1 MAGRQGELPMK
12 DIMPISEVI
21 DRVTEIC
28 KVNGVKRLELFG
40 SFAAGTA
47 APTSDIDFVVYG
59 CREMLHL
66 EETISE
72 IDTLRK
78 IDIFDYDSI
87 NNELL
92 NFNLTFDISW
102 KVMRDILIKE
112 MEILGFF
119 AAEKFQDIIKVY
131 YPLFQKLKE
140 DVEKYYGQKESC

>member
-1 MAGRQGELPMK
+1 M
-12 DIMPISEVI
+12 
-21 DRVTEIC
+21 
-28 KVNGVKRLELFG
+28 
-40 SFAAGTA
+40 
-47 APTSDIDFVVYG
+47 
-59 CREMLHL
+59 
-66 EETISE
+66 
-72 IDTLRK
+72 